1 MQLDGFGLAG
11 MMDLTTNYL
20 VFNLV
25 NVLYKVYTIKQIL
38 LANLMDIFLCCISIC
53 KSYKP
58 RINRTSTEDE

>member
-38 LANLMDIFLCCISIC
+38 LANLMDIFL
-53 KSYKP
+53 
-58 RINRTSTEDE
+58 D